1 MNQSKI
7 VCVPTIQMDDNSHG
21 YSYTYYLHALRAGE
35 VSSYGCSALY
45 THVLLFCG
53 GGDGFPP
60 LTGSRVCHAPLLACL
75 VPEAEFAEFYKQ
87 NCFQS

>member
-7 VCVPTIQMDDNSHG
+7 VCVPTIPMYDTLMDIHIN
-21 YSYTYYLHALRAGE
+21 LHVPRAGV
-35 VSSYGCSALY
+35 VSSYDCFALY

-60 LTGSRVCHAPLLACL
+60 LTGSRVYHAPLLACL